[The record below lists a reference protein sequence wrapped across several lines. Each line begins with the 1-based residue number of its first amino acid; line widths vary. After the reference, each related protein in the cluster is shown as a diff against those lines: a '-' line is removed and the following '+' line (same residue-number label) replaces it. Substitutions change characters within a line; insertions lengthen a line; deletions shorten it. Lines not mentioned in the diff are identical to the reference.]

1 MYGDFEL
8 NIRVFLFAA
17 ECIGK
22 GAAFILLQVR
32 LKFVIIGTS
41 NEKHVLYMCS

>member
-22 GAAFILLQVR
+22 GAAF
-32 LKFVIIGTS
+32 KAAGEAEIGY
-41 NEKHVLYMCS
+41 NRYKQ